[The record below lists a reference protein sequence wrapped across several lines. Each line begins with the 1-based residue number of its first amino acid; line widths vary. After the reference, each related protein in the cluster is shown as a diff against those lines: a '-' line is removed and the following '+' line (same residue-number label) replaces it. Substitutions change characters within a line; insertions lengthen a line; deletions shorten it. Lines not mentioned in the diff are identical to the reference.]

1 MKFLQKDYIKGVL
14 ILCLITILLM
24 MGIMGILS
32 YVQYREYTSS
42 INNITAQLI
51 GEIIQNHPELE
62 EEIIKGIEQQENKK
76 RQEEGKEL
84 LRQYGYE
91 EQEKIYQE
99 SLEQE
104 LKQNMLLNIGLIA
117 VLGII
122 FLAIFI
128 TYIIIKD
135 RKIEQMT
142 QYIKRVQKGDYTL
155 SLKDNTEGE
164 LSDLRNEMQKVT
176 IMLKEQAEL
185 LQKEKK
191 QLENAL
197 SDISHQLKT
206 PLTSISVMID
216 ILRENPNVPEDK
228 KREFLYEVTRQLEWI
243 NWLVISL
250 LKLSKLDAGTIQF
263 KKEKVNV
270 NKLVREV
277 VNNLSIPI
285 ELRNQQVRI
294 TGEETAYFIGDYHW
308 SLEAVLNVVKN
319 CLEHTP
325 QGKKVDISFAENP
338 LYTEIRIQDE
348 GCGIAKEDLPHI
360 FERFYKGKNASKDSV
375 GIGLALA
382 QSIVQG
388 QGGDIS
394 VYSIEGKGSTF
405 SIKWY
410 KGIM

>member
-1 MKFLQKDYIKGVL
+1 MKFLQKDYITGVL